1 MPDIVIEAT
10 GLRRSFGELAA
21 VDGIDLQVERGQFY
35 GFLGPNGAGKS
46 TTIKMLTGMLRPTAG
61 VIRILG
67 VDLQQDPVEVKRR
80 IGVVPEGLAL
90 FERLTGTQLL
100 NFVGRMY
107 GLSRETAAER
117 ALTNTPPLREP
128 PSNLQRAVS
137 ALRATLPIVHQLLP
151 ILGGTLGAA
160 VSNVLGPYPQTA
172 PHTTPMNLEPIE
184 DDVAELQ
191 TQHRDLRNRLLEH
204 HASLKRVEDQ
214 LDRKSTRLTQ
224 SLRHLVC
231 RLLLE

>member
-1 MPDIVIEAT
+1 MNEPS
-10 GLRRSFGELAA
+10 RRE
-21 VDGIDLQVERGQFY
+21 
-35 GFLGPNGAGKS
+35 PNRDEP
-46 TTIKMLTGMLRPTAG
+46 LFR
-61 VIRILG
+61 
-67 VDLQQDPVEVKRR
+67 
-80 IGVVPEGLAL
+80 VPEPP
-90 FERLTGTQLL
+90 
-100 NFVGRMY
+100 
-107 GLSRETAAER
+107 LSAEDRASSPRPQNMDDSRRRRTAAPQQER

-214 LDRKSTRLTQ
+214 LEIVRDAGDRNAREQTELAED
-224 SLRHLVC
+224 LRNMRTTVHRFAMIALAVLVVS
-231 RLLLE
+231 LLLNAGLFLHILHVLPWL